1 MGIHLKN
8 SPVRPETAHTVW
20 NDSGD
25 EMHAAVEI
33 RLALEIETFFKT
45 AFSFA

>member
-8 SPVRPETAHTVW
+8 SPVRPETVHTVW
-20 NDSGD
+20 NDGGD

-33 RLALEIETFFKT
+33 RLALEIEMFSET
-45 AFSFA
+45 AFSLV